1 MKFLVYF
8 ALNISNHFK
17 NIMSYIHTFHR
28 LIFVLITGLILTSCS
43 SIISSATNKMAQNLS
58 TAIINNDDLATV
70 KAGAPAYLLML
81 DSFVEGNPED
91 SDMQIAAAKLYSAY
105 TGVFVKDEQRAKR
118 LTQKSLDFA
127 LNANCLVDESR
138 CNLKTMKFKKFEAII
153 ENFEK
158 EHIEHLFTLGSSW
171 AGWIQS
177 RQGDWNAV
185 ADLARVTKIMKHA
198 LKLNAR
204 YQHGQIHLFLGV
216 LNTLLPPALGGKPEI
231 GKNHFEKAIEISQG
245 ENLMAKVLYAEKY
258 ARLVFNQELHD
269 KLLNQVLKT
278 EPRLRGFTLTNML
291 AHEQAKALLISG
303 EDYF

>member
-1 MKFLVYF
+1 MHIFR
-8 ALNISNHFK
+8 
-17 NIMSYIHTFHR
+17 R
-28 LIFVLITGLILTSCS
+28 LIFVLTFGLILTSCS
-43 SIISSATNKMAQNLS
+43 LIISSATNNMAKNLS
-58 TAIINNDDLATV
+58 TAIANNDDLATV

-81 DSFVEGNPED
+81 DSFVEGNPKD
-91 SDMQIAAAKLYSAY
+91 SNMQIAAAKLYSAY
-105 TGVFVKDEQRAKR
+105 AGVFVKDEQRARR

-138 CNLKTMKFKKFEAII
+138 CSLKTMNFKKFETII
-153 ENFEK
+153 EKYEK
-158 EHIEHLFTLGSSW
+158 EDIEALFTLGSSW

-177 RQGDWNAV
+177 RPGDWNAA
-185 ADLARVTKIMKHA
+185 ADLARVTKIMNQA
-198 LKLNAR
+198 LKLDDQ
-204 YQHGQIHLFLGV
+204 YQQGQIHLYLGV

-245 ENLMAKVLYAEKY
+245 KNLMAKVLYAEKY

-269 KLLNQVLKT
+269 KLLKQVLKS

-291 AHEQAKALLISG
+291 AHEQAEALLISS

>member
-1 MKFLVYF
+1 
-8 ALNISNHFK
+8 
-17 NIMSYIHTFHR
+17 MSYMHTFHR
-28 LIFVLITGLILTSCS
+28 LIFVLITGLTLTSCS

-58 TAIINNDDLATV
+58 TAITNNDDLATV

-105 TGVFVKDEQRAKR
+105 AGVFVKDEQRAKR

-127 LNANCLVDESR
+127 LNANCLADESR
-138 CNLKTMKFKKFEAII
+138 CDLKTMKFKKFETII

-177 RQGDWNAV
+177 RQGDWNAA
-185 ADLARVTKIMKHA
+185 ADLARVTKIMNHA
-198 LKLNAR
+198 LKLNHR
-204 YQHGQIHLFLGV
+204 YQHGQIHLYLGV

-245 ENLMAKVLYAEKY
+245 KNLMAKVLYAEKY
-258 ARLVFNQELHD
+258 ARLIFNQELHD

-278 EPRLRGFTLTNML
+278 EPRSRGFTLTNML

-303 EDYF
+303 KDYF